1 MSLKE
6 HVASLDD
13 KRGFILENETQLAK
27 SIARKLIYRPE
38 LSIWM
43 IVIPVFFVYFFYQLN
58 RSTNSRKE
66 FVQKFVLT
74 RKLIL
79 NEAYSASVDG
89 EKQDFLEMA
98 EYENVPDCANEAY
111 QGWAKVLFEHYQKL
125 LNEDGNSY
133 AELVRGRY
141 ENRGPYLTI
150 LDQITKTENRFY
162 KALRKD
168 LNDTVKG
175 AGDVI
180 KAIEKSLPQLR
191 REEAD
196 SIYLS
201 SRVGT

>member
-1 MSLKE
+1 M
-6 HVASLDD
+6 VSLDD
-13 KRGFILENETQLAK
+13 KRGFILENETVLAK
-27 SIARKLIYRPE
+27 NIARKLIYRPE

-66 FVQKFVLT
+66 FVLQFVLT

-89 EKQDFLEMA
+89 EKPDFQEMA
-98 EYENVPDCANEAY
+98 EYENVPDSAKEAY
-111 QGWAKVLFEHYQKL
+111 RGWAKVLFAHYQKL
-125 LNEDGNSY
+125 LSEDGSSY

-141 ENRGPYLTI
+141 ENRGRYLMI

-162 KALRKD
+162 KALHKELD
-168 LNDTVKG
+168 DTVKG

-180 KAIEKSLPQLR
+180 STIEKFLSPLR
-191 REEAD
+191 RREANTIF
-196 SIYLS
+196 S
-201 SRVGT
+201 TETTA